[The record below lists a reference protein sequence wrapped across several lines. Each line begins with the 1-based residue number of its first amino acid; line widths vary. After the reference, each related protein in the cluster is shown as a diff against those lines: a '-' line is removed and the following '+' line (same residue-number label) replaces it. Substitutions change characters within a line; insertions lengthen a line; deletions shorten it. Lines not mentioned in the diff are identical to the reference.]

1 MMRKKKFVIG
11 TAVCVM
17 VLSLFTGCNGNQGK
31 DIGNEKA
38 KTNALSDAGVAE
50 DEVTRLHVN
59 RNEDDGRIIYEV
71 DFTVPSIGIEY
82 DYEILAEDGSILEV
96 NKEEAESGNTKPEQ
110 KQNQSKTESSQ
121 PTVSQEEATKLV
133 LEKIPGATAQDLRI
147 KLDQDDGIQKYE
159 GELIYEG
166 KEYDFEIDAS
176 TGEFLEW
183 QEERTD

>member
-1 MMRKKKFVIG
+1 MRKKKFVIG

-17 VLSLFTGCNGNQGK
+17 ALSLFTGCNGNQGK

-38 KTNALSDAGVAE
+38 KTTALSDAGVAE

-71 DFTVPSIGIEY
+71 DFTIPSTGIEY

-96 NKEEAESGNTKPEQ
+96 NKEESESGNIKPEQ
-110 KQNQSKTESSQ
+110 SQNQSKPEPSQ
-121 PTVSQEEATKLV
+121 PAVSQEEATKLV
-133 LEKIPGATAQDLRI
+133 LEKVPGATAKDLRI

-159 GELIYEG
+159 GDLIYEG

-176 TGEFLEW
+176 TGAFLDW
-183 QEERTD
+183 QEERAD

>member
-1 MMRKKKFVIG
+1 MRKKKFVIG

-17 VLSLFTGCNGNQGK
+17 ALSLFTGCNGNQGK

-38 KTNALSDAGVAE
+38 KTTALSDAGVAE

-71 DFTVPSIGIEY
+71 DFTVSSTGVEY
-82 DYEILAEDGSILEV
+82 DYEISAEDGSVLEV
-96 NKEEAESGNTKPEQ
+96 KKEESGNIKPDQ
-110 KQNQSKTESSQ
+110 SQNQSKTEPPQ
-121 PTVSQEEATKLV
+121 PAVSQEDATKLV
-133 LEKIPGATAQDLRI
+133 LQKVPGATAQDLRI
-147 KLDQDDGIQKYE
+147 KLEQDDGIQKYE
-159 GELIYEG
+159 GDLIYEG

-183 QEERTD
+183 QEDRVD